1 MTTEIS
7 RTASDLFERMRATNP
22 LVQCITNYV
31 AMNYAANV
39 LLAAGASPAMVH
51 TPEESA
57 EFAAISGALTVNIGT
72 LSPNF
77 VEGMIA
83 AAKSA
88 NEAGKPWVLDPVAHF
103 ATGYRRGTVTEL
115 LKLKPTVIRGNASE
129 IIALGGGQSAGQGVD
144 SGDPVEQAEE
154 AARNL
159 AREQNAVVAVTGEV
173 DFVTDGNRSV
183 RLHGGSDLMPKIT
196 ATGCALTALVGA
208 YLAVAPGQAFEATIA
223 ALGNFSVAGE
233 LATKTANGPA
243 SFMTTFVDG
252 LHTLDAT
259 TYARN
264 LRINVL

>member
-7 RTASDLFERMRATNP
+7 RTATDIFERMRTTNP

-51 TPEESA
+51 TPEESG
-57 EFAAISGALTVNIGT
+57 EFATIASALTVNIGT
-72 LSPNF
+72 LSPDW

-88 NEAGKPWVLDPVAHF
+88 NDADKPWVLDPVAHF
-103 ATGYRRGTVTEL
+103 ATSYRRDTVAEL
-115 LKLKPTVIRGNASE
+115 LKLNPTVIRGNASE

-154 AARNL
+154 AARGL
-159 AREQNAVVAVTGEV
+159 ASMQGAIVAVTGEV

-183 RLHGGSDLMPKIT
+183 RIAGGSDLMAKVT
-196 ATGCALTALVGA
+196 ATGCSLTALVGA
-208 YLAVAPGQAFEATIA
+208 YLGTAPDQAFEATVA
-223 ALGNFSVAGE
+223 ALGNFAVAGE
-233 LATKTANGPA
+233 IAAQTSNGPA
-243 SFMTTFVDG
+243 SFMTAFIDG
-252 LHTLDAT
+252 LHNLDGE

-264 LRINVL
+264 LRIDPQ